1 MSREEAKR
9 GEGVLVVSSARCGER
24 REGEGGGRGGMGP
37 RFAVLVVNLVAS
49 WRERGL
55 LDHKVD
61 LKQVDVKQ
69 VVKDS
74 A

>member
-24 REGEGGGRGGMGP
+24 REGEGGGGMGP